1 MGTIAEQFAQY
12 RALKDKVRKEKRRDG
27 NHSGAVCSILGSQKN
42 KVRKEMRRDGNHS
55 GAVCSILGSQG

>member
-27 NHSGAVCSILGSQKN
+27 NHSGAVCSIQ
-42 KVRKEMRRDGNHS
+42 
-55 GAVCSILGSQG
+55 GSQGYG